1 MQEETGELW
10 ISLKHNIIDTAVNE
24 WREIVSMFVTAQLA
38 NILII
43 LLQAAE
49 K

>member
-24 WREIVSMFVTAQLA
+24 WRNCLHVCDCTTGQHIDNFIAGS
-38 NILII
+38 
-43 LLQAAE
+43 
-49 K
+49 